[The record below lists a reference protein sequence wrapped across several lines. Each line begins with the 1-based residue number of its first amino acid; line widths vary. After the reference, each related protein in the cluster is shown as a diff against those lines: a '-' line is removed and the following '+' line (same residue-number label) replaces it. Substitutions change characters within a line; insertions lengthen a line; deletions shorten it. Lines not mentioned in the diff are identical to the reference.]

1 VPVDLPSVLIVL
13 IERAGAPEPRQVEAW
28 QEALDT
34 YPGGGR
40 IVRAWAG
47 TGVVP
52 AGVDHPT
59 PAAAVSVLGLP
70 GDALTVVAEAYAV
83 PGPHLLER
91 LVAEALTSPDRVV
104 DARALPVELTRV
116 GDRQRGYHLEDDA
129 DPSAAILEETRYP
142 GSDDEHDDED
152 GDDEHDGDEH
162 DDEQDDEQDEDDD
175 EGVEAERHGA
185 DVDRADADHGRDDA
199 AVSTHD
205 LRAQDGFVLHARVS
219 GACCAVRAA
228 HVAALDDAL
237 LAEPSEV
244 SGHALLE
251 AAQAHGI
258 DVVVSETGVVSLPLR
273 LGWDARVEGLVPT
286 AADRPVEWD
295 DATHPAL
302 LPASALGA
310 LAQQIGLRPDVS
322 PGHGTGEAA
331 PFLSIVTRT
340 QGRRLHCLEDMLTCL
355 AGQGDRDFEVLLMC
369 HRTSPQELA
378 AVQSVVDSAPGWL
391 RAQVRVIEVERPG
404 RAAPLNDGFVAAR
417 GRYVVALDDDDT
429 VLAHYVATF
438 KAAAAE
444 HDGRVLRAVAVRQDV
459 APVGG
464 IDTLCAVSVDD
475 PFREWPMD
483 FSLVDHLVANY
494 SPFMT
499 VAFPR
504 GAFHDLGLRFDESL
518 DTTEDWDLLVR
529 CAAVLG
535 VVSVREI
542 TSVYRWWVHTGSSR
556 EVHSKAEWAAARK
569 RVQGTFEQVVLL
581 MPPEETQRT
590 IASLRKANKDS
601 NAAHRMA
608 RRLATSQHHANLKLN
623 ETKAAYDKVVRR
635 LDASRERTLAA
646 RAKVKEVRAQARE
659 RHQAHLALLR
669 EADLLLAERPH
680 ARPATS
686 IVDLSPGDLEQLV
699 ERLRAEPVKRAR
711 LGRRT
716 R

>member
-1 VPVDLPSVLIVL
+1 MPVDLPTVLIVL
-13 IERAGAPEPRQVEAW
+13 IERSSAPEPRQVEAW
-28 QEALDT
+28 QEALEA

-47 TGVVP
+47 LGVVP
-52 AGVDHPT
+52 AGIDYPT
-59 PAAAVSVLGLP
+59 PAAAVAVLGVP
-70 GDALTVVAEAYAV
+70 ADSPVVVAEAYAV
-83 PGPHLLER
+83 PGPHLMER
-91 LVAEALTSPDRVV
+91 LVGEALLSPDRVV

-116 GDRQRGYHLEDDA
+116 SDRQRGYHLEDDT
-129 DPSAAILEETRYP
+129 DPSAAFLQETRYP
-142 GSDDEHDDED
+142 GSDDEHDDPD
-152 GDDEHDGDEH
+152 
-162 DDEQDDEQDEDDD
+162 DEDDEDDTDEAEGEDD
-175 EGVEAERHGA
+175 EGDPDEAEG
-185 DVDRADADHGRDDA
+185 DRAEDVGPGRDDA
-199 AVSTHD
+199 AMSSHD
-205 LRAQDGFVLHARVS
+205 LRAQDGFVLQARVS
-219 GACCAVRAA
+219 GACCATRAA

-244 SGHALLE
+244 SGNALLD
-251 AAQAHGI
+251 AAAARGI
-258 DVVVSETGVVSLPLR
+258 DVVVAETGVVSLPLR
-273 LGWDARVEGLVPT
+273 LGWDARIEGLVPV

-295 DATHPAL
+295 PATHPAL
-302 LPASALGA
+302 LPGSALGA
-310 LAQQIGLRPDVS
+310 LAQQLGLRP
-322 PGHGTGEAA
+322 AA
-331 PFLSIVTRT
+331 SADRATAADTPFLSIVTRT

-369 HRTSPQELA
+369 HRTTTQELA
-378 AVQSVVDSAPGWL
+378 AVRSVVDSAPGWL
-391 RAQVRVIEVERPG
+391 RSRVRVVEAERPG
-404 RAAPLNDGFVAAR
+404 RAAPLNDGFTAAR

-535 VVSVREI
+535 VASVREV

-556 EVHSKAEWAAARK
+556 AVHSKAEWAAARK
-569 RVQGTFEQVVLL
+569 RVQSAFEQSVLL
-581 MPPEETQRT
+581 MSPEETQRT
-590 IASLRKANKDS
+590 VASLRKAHKDS
-601 NAAHRMA
+601 NTAHRMA
-608 RRLATSQHHANLKLN
+608 RRLATSQHHVILQMD
-623 ETKAAYDKVVRR
+623 EVKAAHDRAVEASHEWRERAKAAQDKVQEV
-635 LDASRERTLAA
+635 RERLRKRHA
-646 RAKVKEVRAQARE
+646 RQ
-659 RHQAHLALLR
+659 LALLR

-686 IVDLSPGDLEQLV
+686 IVDLSPGDLEELV
-699 ERLRAEPVKRAR
+699 ARLRAEPVMRSRA
-711 LGRRT
+711 GRRT

>member
-1 VPVDLPSVLIVL
+1 
-13 IERAGAPEPRQVEAW
+13 
-28 QEALDT
+28 
-34 YPGGGR
+34 
-40 IVRAWAG
+40 
-47 TGVVP
+47 
-52 AGVDHPT
+52 
-59 PAAAVSVLGLP
+59 
-70 GDALTVVAEAYAV
+70 
-83 PGPHLLER
+83 
-91 LVAEALTSPDRVV
+91 
-104 DARALPVELTRV
+104 
-116 GDRQRGYHLEDDA
+116 
-129 DPSAAILEETRYP
+129 
-142 GSDDEHDDED
+142 
-152 GDDEHDGDEH
+152 
-162 DDEQDDEQDEDDD
+162 
-175 EGVEAERHGA
+175 
-185 DVDRADADHGRDDA
+185 
-199 AVSTHD
+199 
-205 LRAQDGFVLHARVS
+205 
-219 GACCAVRAA
+219 
-228 HVAALDDAL
+228 
-237 LAEPSEV
+237 
-244 SGHALLE
+244 
-251 AAQAHGI
+251 
-258 DVVVSETGVVSLPLR
+258 
-273 LGWDARVEGLVPT
+273 
-286 AADRPVEWD
+286 
-295 DATHPAL
+295 
-302 LPASALGA
+302 
-310 LAQQIGLRPDVS
+310 
-322 PGHGTGEAA
+322 
-331 PFLSIVTRT
+331 
-340 QGRRLHCLEDMLTCL
+340 
-355 AGQGDRDFEVLLMC
+355 
-369 HRTSPQELA
+369 
-378 AVQSVVDSAPGWL
+378 
-391 RAQVRVIEVERPG
+391 
-404 RAAPLNDGFVAAR
+404 
-417 GRYVVALDDDDT
+417 
-429 VLAHYVATF
+429 
-438 KAAAAE
+438 
-444 HDGRVLRAVAVRQDV
+444 VRQDV

-581 MPPEETQRT
+581 MPPEETRRT

-646 RAKVKEVRAQARE
+646 RAKVKEVRAQARD

-680 ARPATS
+680 ARPGTS

>member
-1 VPVDLPSVLIVL
+1 MSTEGEPVPVDLPTVLVVL
-13 IERAGAPEPRQVEAW
+13 IERSGAPEPRQVAAW
-28 QEALDT
+28 QEALDA

-52 AGVDHPT
+52 AGIDYPT
-59 PAAAVSVLGLP
+59 PAAAVSVLGVP
-70 GDALTVVAEAYAV
+70 GDSPVVVSEAYAV

-91 LVAEALTSPDRVV
+91 LVGEALQSPDRVV

-116 GDRQRGYHLEDDA
+116 SDRQRGYHLEDGA
-129 DPSAAILEETRYP
+129 DPSAVFLQETRYP
-142 GSDDEHDDED
+142 GSDDEHDDP
-152 GDDEHDGDEH
+152 DDEDE
-162 DDEQDDEQDEDDD
+162 DDEQHVDEEEDEQPSD
-175 EGVEAERHGA
+175 G
-185 DVDRADADHGRDDA
+185 RADDPGHGLDDA
-199 AVSTHD
+199 ALSTHD
-205 LRAQDGFVLHARVS
+205 LRAQDGFVLQARVS

-228 HVAALDDAL
+228 HVPALDEAL

-244 SGHALLE
+244 SGHALLD
-251 AAQAHGI
+251 AAAGHGI
-258 DVVVSETGVVSLPLR
+258 DVVVAETGVVSLPLR
-273 LGWDARVEGLVPT
+273 LGWDARIDGLVPM

-295 DATHPAL
+295 TATHPAL
-302 LPASALGA
+302 LRGSALGA
-310 LAQQIGLRPDVS
+310 LAQQLGLRPATSAD
-322 PGHGTGEAA
+322 GTTGADA

-369 HRTSPQELA
+369 HRTTPQELA
-378 AVQSVVDSAPGWL
+378 AVRSVVDAAPGWL
-391 RAQVRVIEVERPG
+391 REKVRVMEVERPG
-404 RAAPLNDGFVAAR
+404 RAAPLNDGFTAAR
-417 GRYVVALDDDDT
+417 GRYIVALDDDDT

-475 PFREWPMD
+475 AFREWPMD

-535 VVSVREI
+535 VVSVREV

-556 EVHSKAEWAAARK
+556 EVHSKAEWAAARE
-569 RVQGTFEQVVLL
+569 RVQSAFEQSVLL
-581 MPPEETQRT
+581 MSPEETRRT
-590 IASLRKANKDS
+590 VASLLKANKDS

-608 RRLATSQHHANLKLN
+608 RRLATSQHHVILQMD
-623 ETKAAYDKVVRR
+623 EVKAAHDRAVESSHQWRDRAKAAQDKVQEV
-635 LDASRERTLAA
+635 RERLRKRHA
-646 RAKVKEVRAQARE
+646 RQ
-659 RHQAHLALLR
+659 LALLR

-686 IVDLSPGDLEQLV
+686 IVDLSPGDLEELV
-699 ERLRAEPVKRAR
+699 ERLRAEPVKRSRAR
-711 LGRRT
+711 RRT